1 MISKRK
7 NKTPIADAA
16 LIHPHHLNVRTLFSE
31 SHPMPAKW
39 RKEEHLLQPGG

>member
-1 MISKRK
+1 MVSKSK

-16 LIHPHHLNVRTLFSE
+16 LIHPLHLSVCTLLYE

-39 RKEEHLLQPGG
+39 RKEDHLLQPGG